1 MTRSVSV
8 KFGGKNVELVASFG
22 AARDISKHVHD
33 LLDLYNDQQRTM
45 IFLQMGREYK
55 PKFTFDMDSVA
66 QIFETAFTHSKVEAS
81 RDDVDAFM
89 VEIGLDKAQAAA
101 QDYLA
106 LFFAE
111 PETKPEEAVAE
122 ADEDAKPGK

>member
-22 AARDISKHVHD
+22 AARDISANVHD

-55 PKFTFDMDSVA
+55 PRFVFGMDSVA
-66 QIFETAFTHSKVEAS
+66 QIFETAFKHSGVDAS
-81 RDDVDAFM
+81 RDDVDEFM
-89 VEIGLDKAQAAA
+89 VQIGLDKAQTAA

-111 PETKPEEAVAE
+111 PETKPEEAVA
-122 ADEDAKPGK
+122 ADDKGAEPGK